1 MDFNAAVEKS
11 KTLNSPSNDDLLSL
25 YKYYKQVR
33 GFWMARDPGFQP
45 LALLSR
51 DLLLEKSL
59 VLRSTH
65 RFLFFFIHHPPS
77 FFPPPPTGHCW

>member
-33 GFWMARDPGFQP
+33 VFLNGAQP
-45 LALLSR
+45 W
-51 DLLLEKSL
+51 
-59 VLRSTH
+59 V
-65 RFLFFFIHHPPS
+65 
-77 FFPPPPTGHCW
+77 